1 MQRTSVNNV
10 YSVVQTLQLA
20 QLADEVQ
27 SVRASSG
34 REDDA
39 EDDLELK
46 YKTRI
51 YLCHPHR
58 NS

>member
-1 MQRTSVNNV
+1 MMLKMRLQLRMQRTSVNNV

-20 QLADEVQ
+20 QLADEMQ

-39 EDDLELK
+39 EDDLTTL
-46 YKTRI
+46 
-51 YLCHPHR
+51 
-58 NS
+58 